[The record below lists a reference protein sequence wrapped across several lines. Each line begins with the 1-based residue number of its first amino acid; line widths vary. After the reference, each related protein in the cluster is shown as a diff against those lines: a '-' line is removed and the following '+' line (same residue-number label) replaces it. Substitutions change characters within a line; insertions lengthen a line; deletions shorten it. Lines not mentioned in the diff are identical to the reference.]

1 MNQLIEIIIDILT
14 KDKQTIKELREI
26 NVVLW
31 EYISENDVPEIDK
44 RLETI

>member
-26 NVVLW
+26 NVVCW
-31 EYISENDVPEIDK
+31 EYISENDVPK
-44 RLETI
+44 